1 MHTDLSFLEP
11 GAPWPPR
18 CDEERLA
25 RYALNRA
32 RFEGRYR
39 ESRNEGYLNYFRL
52 VTLKLTDLIGKPSVS
67 AGLSRAE
74 TAAGP
79 EREDAV
85 WDVVHESG
93 IETLAVKAVYD
104 MSRYGD
110 AILRV
115 GRGKNGQSRVSL
127 ARPDVWFPVVDARDV
142 GCFQAHV
149 LAWVS
154 PGEPEDG
161 TNPLTDAAAAEGGI
175 DGYIS
180 ENAKG
185 PIRRMRALFAH
196 RTETRRASSGG
207 LARGAKKLTLTCEIH
222 TPGFVEKRRYAMKN
236 GRISAL
242 LCNET
247 AQTGLRDF
255 AIIPVQNCVTSD
267 RAFGQDDYSQIGVIA
282 SELETRFEQIAKV
295 LDKHTEPSMQGPAC
309 ALSRGED
316 GEYRLKT
323 GEYFV
328 NQEDGD
334 ERAGQISYLTWDAK
348 LDANFS
354 FVEKLTN
361 QLYALSEMGGALMG
375 DIEGRFGNI
384 PSGSALRRL
393 LLSPLNKA
401 ARVRAELDAKL
412 KKAIVLCCAQD
423 GVDLSDAFV
432 TIRWA
437 DALPADKLELAE
449 IVSKRTG
456 GAKTLSAVS
465 AIKAL
470 DGVDGEEAEAEVGR
484 ILKELRIES

>member
-18 CDEERLA
+18 CDAERLE

-39 ESRNEGYLNYFRL
+39 EHGRESYMNYFRL
-52 VTLKLTDLIGKPSVS
+52 VTLKLADLIGKPSVS
-67 AGLSRAE
+67 AGLSRIE
-74 TAAGP
+74 TSADP

-93 IETLAVKAVYD
+93 VESLAVKAVYD

-115 GRGKNGQSRVSL
+115 GKGRNGRSRVSL
-127 ARPDVWFPVVDARDV
+127 VRPDIWFPTVDANDI
-142 GCFQAHV
+142 GSFQEHI

-154 PGEPEDG
+154 DG
-161 TNPLTDAAAAEGGI
+161 DDMADGPADAGDI
-175 DGYIS
+175 
-180 ENAKG
+180 KG
-185 PIRRMRALFAH
+185 PIARAKALWL
-196 RTETRRASSGG
+196 EKRRAYTGN
-207 LARGAKKLTLTCEIH
+207 AQEPKKFTLVCEIH
-222 TPGFVEKRRYAMKN
+222 TPGFVEKRRYAIKN
-236 GRISAL
+236 GRIGAL
-242 LCNET
+242 LYSET
-247 AQTGLRDF
+247 TPTGLSDF
-255 AIIPVQNCVTSD
+255 AIVPVQNCVTSD
-267 RAFGQDDYSQIGVIA
+267 RAYGQDDYGQIGSIA
-282 SELETRFEQIAKV
+282 AELETRFEQIAKV

-354 FVEKLTN
+354 FLEKLTKH
-361 QLYALSEMGGALMG
+361 LYALSEMGGALLG
-375 DIEGRFGNI
+375 DFDRFGSI

-393 LLSPLNKA
+393 LFSPLNKA

-412 KKAIVLCCAQD
+412 KKAIVLCLAQD

-437 DALPADKLELAE
+437 DALPNDKLELAE
-449 IVSKRTG
+449 IVSKRAG

-470 DGVDGEEAEAEVGR
+470 DGVDDEEAAAEVGR
-484 ILKELRIES
+484 IRDES